1 MVGSLFADT
10 IKYTYKGE
18 LKVKEDV
25 TFKRADDKYIHY
37 ITSSKSFSKIECD
50 KVVEITSA
58 TGENI
63 EFSCSISSN
72 ILSLEQEKPLKKV
85 DSKPMSMNKVGGGFI
100 FLSGI
105 LLMNTTKECEDCD
118 PVNLPNYYIST
129 SEALGNIESHL
140 DKIERKQK
148 LAYMSLIAG
157 GVCLLLDSHYQ
168 KEESSNQALNFNLQP
183 TYQGANLTMSYSLD

>member
-18 LKVKEDV
+18 LMVKENV

-50 KVVEITSA
+50 KVVEITS
-58 TGENI
+58 TKGEII
-63 EFSCSISSN
+63 EFSCSSSSN
-72 ILSLEQEKPLKKV
+72 TPSLEQEKLLKKV

-100 FLSGI
+100 LLSGI
-105 LLMNTTKECEDCD
+105 LLMNTTKECEDCESTWG
-118 PVNLPNYYIST
+118 IST
-129 SEALGNIESHL
+129 SEALENMQNHFDNIE
-140 DKIERKQK
+140 KQQK

-157 GVCLLLDSHYQ
+157 GLCFLLDSHYQ
-168 KEESSNQALNFNLQP
+168 KAEPSNQALNFNLQP
-183 TYQGANLTMSYSLD
+183 TYQGANLTMSYAFD